1 MTGWHG
7 PWSAAGRRFA
17 TGVQAD
23 DEAVKASLMLP
34 WSNGPVE
41 GHSNRLTRLKRSM
54 CGRAQLALLSRR
66 FLLAA

>member
-1 MTGWHG
+1 MVSGV
-7 PWSAAGRRFA
+7 AALRRFA

-23 DEAVKASLMLP
+23 DEAVQASLMLP
-34 WSNGPVE
+34 WSNGPVD
-41 GHSNRLTRLKRSM
+41 GHRNRLTMLQRSM